1 MWLAVHFGPRHVLVT
16 AARQLTWLVLIA
28 LLLSTLSWTLRKRPS
43 AEPLAPGEIDLQTL
57 SSMGAA
63 DILWVDARSKAKFES
78 RHIPGALLLNQAEWE
93 SLASDFYDQWQPGRQ
108 VVVYGEVDQTMAR
121 RWRVGCVTSP
131 RLRMS
136 GC

>member
-1 MWLAVHFGPRHVLVT
+1 MHFGPRHVFVT
-16 AARQLTWLVLIA
+16 AAGQLTWLVLIA

-93 SLASDFYDQWQPGRQ
+93 SIASYITDQWQTRSQ
-108 VVVYGEVDQTMAR
+108 VVFFG
-121 RWRVGCVTSP
+121 
-131 RLRMS
+131 
-136 GC
+136 